1 MSSHKFGHFFK
12 KMRLKT
18 GLTLRQFCKENGLD
32 PGNISKIERG
42 IMPPPTSREKLEQY
56 ANCLRIKVDSDEWYD
71 YFDLAAACS
80 GRIPANVMN
89 DQKLVESLPLVFRTL
104 RGQKVPKEKLL
115 ELAELIKKS

>member
-1 MSSHKFGHFFK
+1 MSFHKFGHFFK
-12 KMRLKT
+12 EMRLKT

-42 IMPPPTSREKLEQY
+42 VTPPPTSREKLEQY

-80 GRIPANVMN
+80 GRIPSDVMN
-89 DQKLVESLPLVFRTL
+89 DQELVESLPMVFRTL